1 MVITLIKQSNIKLK
15 TVTPTRITAFL
26 GLNKSEEGDTELKL
40 GEASETQ
47 NFRVTQGYEIKKME
61 GWQQIFESIGQ
72 EEVNEMWAGKL
83 NGINTIVFKHGS
95 KLYKRV
101 DGVNTELGDIAEGE
115 ANIFY
120 FNSKLYILDGEKY
133 REFDGTTYKEVEGY
147 RPIVAKSGT
156 PYEGINILT
165 GAKAIQESGDG
176 TKTKFDLPEKDIKSV
191 DYVKVNGNTIAT
203 EKYAV
208 NFGGI
213 MAGKEYNAY
222 ISFENAPEAGA
233 NNIEIGWTKEGENH
247 IAKCTNAFIYGGS
260 SDTRVFMYG
269 NPDTPNREYFS
280 GVAVTPRADYFP
292 ANNYKDIG
300 NNQYPITDMARQYNT
315 QLIYKKDETY
325 YANIETSTDALGFL
339 NTDFPALPLNSEK
352 GNIAV
357 GQTRVLLN
365 NPVSICRDGIYMW
378 TSSNV
383 RDERNTSKI
392 SQRLGRE
399 FEALDLSKVVTFDW
413 EDKMEYWIS
422 IPEKRMC
429 YIYNYGNDTWY
440 TRTNVEAYS
449 FVVIDRELYFGSKG
463 TINKFDDNYR
473 YDGNFETIDAV
484 YVTGFYGFGKEWLKK
499 NIRKMWSAV
508 KPESKVYV
516 QYSYTTDNQ
525 DETIIGEIKYDVIDF
540 AHLDF
545 SKFTFNTSLTVKPF
559 RFKMKAKKFAYFKLK
574 IKSDKNVERAT
585 VLNVD
590 LKETEGGEIK

>member
-1 MVITLIKQSNIKLK
+1 MIKQSNIKLK

-47 NFRVTQGYEIKKME
+47 NFRVTSGYEIKKME
-61 GWQQIFESIGQ
+61 GWQPLFDSLGQ
-72 EEVNEMWAGKL
+72 EKVTELWHGKL
-83 NGINTIVFKHGS
+83 NGTYMTIFNHGD

-101 DGVNTELGDIAEGE
+101 DGANTEIGTISKNGVKIL
-115 ANIFY
+115 F
-120 FNSKLYILDGEKY
+120 FNSKLYLLDGEAY
-133 REFDGTTYKEVEGY
+133 REFDGETLKVVEGY
-147 RPIVAKSGT
+147 RPIVSKSGEI
-156 PYEGINILT
+156 YEQVNILT
-165 GAKAIQESGDG
+165 GAKACQQSGDG
-176 TKTKFDLPEKDIKSV
+176 NKTIFYVDETNIKSV
-191 DYVKVNGNTIAT
+191 DYVKVNGVEVEINKVKL
-203 EKYAV
+203 EKGEVALKSAPAV
-208 NFGGI
+208 GT
-213 MAGKEYNAY
+213 
-222 ISFENAPEAGA
+222 
-233 NNIEIGWTKEGENH
+233 NNVEIGWTKDGENY
-247 IAKCTNAFIYGGS
+247 ISKCTNFFLYGGS
-260 SDTRVFMYG
+260 SDTRVFVYG

-300 NNQYPITDMARQYNT
+300 SNQYPITSMARQYNT

-325 YANIETSTDALGFL
+325 YANIESSTDALGFL

-365 NPVSICRDGIYMW
+365 NPVSICRDGVYMW
-378 TSSNV
+378 SSSNV

-399 FEALDLSKVVTFDW
+399 FESLDLSQVITFDW

-422 IPEKRMC
+422 IPEKKMC

-463 TINKFDDNYR
+463 TINKFSDDYR

-499 NIRKMWSAV
+499 NIRKMWSSV

-540 AHLDF
+540 AHIDF
-545 SKFTFNTSLTVKPF
+545 SKFAFNTSLTVKPF

-585 VLNVD
+585 VLNVE

>member
-1 MVITLIKQSNIKLK
+1 MIKSSNIRLK

-47 NFRVTQGYEIKKME
+47 NFRVTSGYEIKKME
-61 GWQQIFESIGQ
+61 GWQPLFDNLG
-72 EEVNEMWAGKL
+72 EEKVTELWYGKL
-83 NGINTIVFKHGS
+83 NGTYMTIFNHGD

-101 DGVNTELGDIAEGE
+101 DGLNAEIGTISK
-115 ANIFY
+115 NGVKILF
-120 FNSKLYILDGEKY
+120 FNSKLYLLDGEAY
-133 REFDGTTYKEVEGY
+133 REFDGETLKVVEGY

-156 PYEGINILT
+156 PYEQINILT
-165 GAKAIQESGDG
+165 GAKAMQDSGDG
-176 TKTKFDLPEKDIKSV
+176 SKTRFDLPETNIQSI
-191 DYVKVNGNTIAT
+191 DYVKINGNEVDSGKYTI
-203 EKYAV
+203 
-208 NFGGI
+208 NLGGVV
-213 MAGKEYNAY
+213 AGRQYNAY
-222 ISFENAPEAGA
+222 VTLKDAPEVGT
-233 NNIEIGWTKEGENH
+233 NNVEVGWTKDSENY
-247 IAKCTNAFIYGGS
+247 IAKCTNFFIYGGS
-260 SDTRVFMYG
+260 SDTRIFVYG
-269 NPDTPNREYFS
+269 EPEHPNREYFS

-315 QLIYKKDETY
+315 QIIYKKDETF

-357 GQTRVLLN
+357 GQARVLLN

-399 FEALDLSKVVTFDW
+399 FEALDLSKVITFDW

-422 IPEKRMC
+422 VPEKKMC

-463 TINKFDDNYR
+463 TIKKFSNDYR

-499 NIRKMWSAV
+499 NIRKMWSSV

-540 AHLDF
+540 AHLNF
-545 SKFTFNTSLTVKPF
+545 GKFTFNTSLTVKPF

-574 IKSDKNVERAT
+574 IKSDRNVERAT
-585 VLNVD
+585 VLNVE

>member
-1 MVITLIKQSNIKLK
+1 VITLIKSSNIRLK
-15 TVTPTRITAFL
+15 AVTPTRITAFL

-47 NFRVTQGYEIKKME
+47 NFRVTSGYEIKKME
-61 GWQQIFESIGQ
+61 GWQPLFDSIGQ

-83 NGINTIVFKHGS
+83 NGINMLVFKHGS

-101 DGVNTELGDIAEGE
+101 DGVNTELGDIAEDG
-115 ANIFY
+115 ADVFY

-147 RPIVAKSGT
+147 RPIVSKNGT
-156 PYEGINILT
+156 PYEQANLLT
-165 GAKAIQESGDG
+165 GAKACQQTTNVSTTRYDI
-176 TKTKFDLPEKDIKSV
+176 PEKQVDSI
-191 DYVKVNGNTIAT
+191 DYVKIDGATQTNYNANAVNGF
-203 EKYAV
+203 V
-208 NFGGI
+208 
-213 MAGKEYNAY
+213 
-222 ISFENAPEAGA
+222 SFDSAPA
-233 NNIEIGWTKEGENH
+233 NDGSIIEIGWTKKSEENH
-247 IAKCTNAFIYGGS
+247 ISKCTHAFIYGGS
-260 SDTRVFMYG
+260 SDTRIFVYG
-269 NPDTPNREYFS
+269 NPDAPNREYFS

-300 NNQYPITDMARQYNT
+300 SNQYPITDMARQYNT
-315 QLIYKKDETY
+315 QLIYKKDETF

-399 FEALDLSKVVTFDW
+399 FEALDLSKVITFDW

-422 IPEKRMC
+422 VPEKKMC

-449 FVVIDRELYFGSKG
+449 FAVIDRELYFGSKG
-463 TINKFDDNYR
+463 TINKFSEDYR

-499 NIRKMWSAV
+499 NIRKMWSSV

-540 AHLDF
+540 AHIDF
-545 SKFTFNTSLTVKPF
+545 SKFAFNTSLTVKPF

-585 VLNVD
+585 VLNVE

>member
-1 MVITLIKQSNIKLK
+1 MVITLIKSSNIRLK
-15 TVTPTRITAFL
+15 PVTPTRITAFL

-47 NFRVTQGYEIKKME
+47 NFRVTSGYEIKKME
-61 GWQQIFESIGQ
+61 GWQPLFDSIGT
-72 EEVNEMWAGKL
+72 ENVNEMWAGKL
-83 NGINTIVFKHGS
+83 NGINTVIFKHGS

-101 DGVNTELGDIAEGE
+101 DGVNTELGDIAEGG
-115 ANIFY
+115 AKIFY

-147 RPIVAKSGT
+147 RPIVSKNGT
-156 PYEGINILT
+156 PYEQINMLT
-165 GAKAIQESGDG
+165 GAKAKQETGDG
-176 TKTKFDLPEKDIKSV
+176 TTTKYILPETDIKSV
-191 DYVKVNGNTIAT
+191 DYAKVNGENVEYTVIGNEVTFKTAPAT
-203 EKYAV
+203 GAV
-208 NFGGI
+208 
-213 MAGKEYNAY
+213 
-222 ISFENAPEAGA
+222 
-233 NNIEIGWTKEGENH
+233 IEIGWTKDGENY

-260 SDTRVFMYG
+260 SDTRIFVYG

-300 NNQYPITDMARQYNT
+300 SNQYPITDMARQYNT
-315 QLIYKKDETY
+315 QIIYKKDETY

-399 FEALDLSKVVTFDW
+399 FEALDLSKVITFDW

-422 IPEKRMC
+422 VPEKKMC

-449 FVVIDRELYFGSKG
+449 FAVIDRELHFGSKG
-463 TINKFDDNYR
+463 TIKKFSEDYR

-499 NIRKMWSAV
+499 NIRKMWSSV
-508 KPESKVYV
+508 KPETRVYV
-516 QYSYTTDNQ
+516 EYSYTTDNQ
-525 DETIIGEIKYDVIDF
+525 DETVIGNITYNVIDF
-540 AHLDF
+540 SRLDF
-545 SKFTFNTSLTVKPF
+545 AHFPFETSLTVKPF
-559 RFKMKAKKFAYFKLK
+559 RFKLKAKKFAYFKLK
-574 IKSDKNVERAT
+574 IRSNKNVERAT
-585 VLNVD
+585 VINVE

>member
-1 MVITLIKQSNIKLK
+1 VITLIKSSNIRLK

-47 NFRVTQGYEIKKME
+47 NFRVTSGYEIKKME
-61 GWQQIFESIGQ
+61 GWQPLFDSIGQ

-83 NGINTIVFKHGS
+83 NGINTLVFKHGS

-101 DGVNTELGDIAEGE
+101 DGVNTELGDIAKGG
-115 ANIFY
+115 ADIFY

-147 RPIVAKSGT
+147 RPIVSKNGT
-156 PYEGINILT
+156 PYEQINILT
-165 GAKAIQESGDG
+165 GAKAIQETGDG
-176 TKTKFDLPEKDIKSV
+176 TTTKYTLPETDIKNV
-191 DYVKVNGNTIAT
+191 DYVKVNGKNPEYTAIGNEVIFKTAPPSGAT
-203 EKYAV
+203 
-208 NFGGI
+208 
-213 MAGKEYNAY
+213 
-222 ISFENAPEAGA
+222 
-233 NNIEIGWTKEGENH
+233 IEIGWTKDGENH
-247 IAKCTNAFIYGGS
+247 IAKCTHAFIYGGS
-260 SDTRVFMYG
+260 SDTRIFVYG
-269 NPDTPNREYFS
+269 NPDAPNREYFS

-315 QLIYKKDETY
+315 QIIYKKDETF

-357 GQTRVLLN
+357 GQARVLLN

-399 FEALDLSKVVTFDW
+399 FEALDLSKVITFDW

-422 IPEKRMC
+422 VPEKKMC

-463 TINKFDDNYR
+463 TIKKFSDDYR
-473 YDGNFETIDAV
+473 YDGNFGTIDAV

-499 NIRKMWSAV
+499 NIRKMWSSV
-508 KPESKVYV
+508 KPETKVYV

-540 AHLDF
+540 SHIDF
-545 SKFTFNTSLTVKPF
+545 GKFTFNTSLTVKPF

-585 VLNVD
+585 VLNVE

>member
-1 MVITLIKQSNIKLK
+1 MIKQSNIKLK
-15 TVTPTRITAFL
+15 TVIPTRITAFL

-40 GEASETQ
+40 GEASEAK

-61 GWQQIFESIGQ
+61 GWQPLFDSIGQ

-83 NGINTIVFKHGS
+83 NGINMLVFKHGS

-101 DGVNTELGDIAEGE
+101 DGVNTELGDVAEGG
-115 ANIFY
+115 ADIFY

-147 RPIVAKSGT
+147 RPMISKDGT
-156 PYEGINILT
+156 PYEQVNLLT
-165 GAKAIQESGDG
+165 GAKACQQT
-176 TKTKFDLPEKDIKSV
+176 TKASTTRYDIPEKQVDSI
-191 DYVKVNGNTIAT
+191 DYVKIDGSTKTN
-203 EKYAV
+203 
-208 NFGGI
+208 
-213 MAGKEYNAY
+213 YNANALNGY
-222 ISFENAPEAGA
+222 VSFDNAPA
-233 NNIEIGWTKEGENH
+233 NDGSIIEIGWTKKSEENH
-247 IAKCTNAFIYGGS
+247 IAKCTHAFIYGGS
-260 SDTRVFMYG
+260 SDTRIFVYG

-292 ANNYKDIG
+292 ANSYKDIG
-300 NNQYPITDMARQYNT
+300 SNQYPITSMARQYNT
-315 QLIYKKDETY
+315 QLIYKQNETY

-399 FEALDLSKVVTFDW
+399 FESLDLSQAITFDW

-422 IPEKRMC
+422 IPEEKTC

-449 FVVIDRELYFGSKG
+449 FAVIDRALYFGSKG
-463 TINKFDDNYR
+463 TIKKFSDDYR

-484 YVTGFYGFGKEWLKK
+484 YVTGFYGFGREWLKK
-499 NIRKMWSAV
+499 NIRKMWSSV

-540 AHLDF
+540 AHIDF
-545 SKFTFNTSLTVKPF
+545 SKFAFNTSLTVKPF

-585 VLNVD
+585 VLNVE

>member
-15 TVTPTRITAFL
+15 TVVPTRITAFL

-61 GWQQIFESIGQ
+61 GWQPIFESLGEDNID
-72 EEVNEMWAGKL
+72 EIWVGKL
-83 NGINTIVFKHGS
+83 KGINTVVFRHGS

-101 DGVNTELGDIAEGE
+101 DEVETEIGDIAEGE
-115 ANIFY
+115 IAIFY
-120 FNSKLYILDGEKY
+120 FDSRLYILDGDKY
-133 REFDGTTYKEVEGY
+133 REYDGETYKEVEGY
-147 RPIVAKSGT
+147 RPIVSKNGMV
-156 PYEGINILT
+156 YEQVNVLT
-165 GAKAIQESGDG
+165 TKKAMIESGDG
-176 TKTKFDLPEKDIKSV
+176 SKTKFPFPEDGVILEYVKLNGELIEDVYKVSVENGQTVLHFNALVPEKGTD
-191 DYVKVNGNTIAT
+191 
-203 EKYAV
+203 
-208 NFGGI
+208 
-213 MAGKEYNAY
+213 
-222 ISFENAPEAGA
+222 
-233 NNIEIGWTKEGENH
+233 NIEVGWYTEGGDNY
-247 IAKCTNAFIYGGS
+247 IRKCTHAFIYGGS
-260 SDTRVFMYG
+260 SDTRIFVYG
-269 NPDTPNREYFS
+269 NPDAPNREYFS

-300 NNQYPITDMARQYNT
+300 SNQYPITGMARQYNT
-315 QLIYKKDETY
+315 QLIFKNNETF
-325 YANIETSTDALGFL
+325 YANIETFTDALGFL

-365 NPVSICRDGIYMW
+365 NPVSICKDGIYMW

-383 RDERNTSKI
+383 RDERNTNKI

-399 FEALDLSKVVTFDW
+399 FETFDLSQAITFDW
-413 EDKMEYWIS
+413 EDKTEYWIS
-422 IPEKRMC
+422 IPEKKMC

-449 FVVIDRELYFGSKG
+449 FALIDRELHFGSKG
-463 TINKFDDNYR
+463 TINKFSEEYR

-484 YVTGFYGFGKEWLKK
+484 YVTGFYGFGREWLKK
-499 NIRKMWSAV
+499 NIRKMWSSV

-525 DETIIGEIKYDVIDF
+525 DETIIGEIKYNVIDF

-545 SKFTFNTSLTVKPF
+545 EHFTFNTSLTVKPF
-559 RFKMKAKKFAYFKLK
+559 RFKMKAKKFAYFRLK

-585 VLNVD
+585 VLNVE

>member
-1 MVITLIKQSNIKLK
+1 MIKQSNIKLK
-15 TVTPTRITAFL
+15 TVIPTRITAFL

-61 GWQQIFESIGQ
+61 GWQPVFDSMG
-72 EEVNEMWAGKL
+72 NENISEIWHGKL
-83 NGINTIVFKHGS
+83 NGTYMTIFDYNG

-101 DGVNTELGDIAEGE
+101 DGIIEEIGPIAK
-115 ANIFY
+115 NKIKTLF
-120 FNSKLYILDGEKY
+120 FNSKLYILDGEDY
-133 REFDGTTYKEVEGY
+133 REYDGETLKVVEGY

-156 PYEGINILT
+156 NYEQVNILT

-176 TKTKFDLPEKDIKSV
+176 NKTTYEIPEKEVKSI
-191 DYVKVNGNTIAT
+191 DYVRVNGAD
-203 EKYAV
+203 V
-208 NFGGI
+208 
-213 MAGKEYNAY
+213 EYTGNVVTGV
-222 ISFENAPEAGA
+222 ITLKNAPASGT
-233 NNIEIGWTKEGENH
+233 NNIEIGWTKDGENY
-247 IAKCTNAFIYGGS
+247 ISKCTNFFLYGGS
-260 SDTRVFMYG
+260 SDTRIFVYG

-300 NNQYPITDMARQYNT
+300 SNQYPITGMARQYNT
-315 QLIYKKDETY
+315 QIIYKKEETY
-325 YANIETSTDALGFL
+325 YANIETYTDALGVL
-339 NTDFPALPLNSEK
+339 NTDFPALPLNSER

-365 NPVSICRDGIYMW
+365 NPVSICRDGVYMW

-399 FEALDLSKVVTFDW
+399 FESLDLSKVITFDW

-422 IPEKRMC
+422 VPDEKKC

-449 FVVIDRELYFGSKG
+449 FAVIDRELYFGSKG
-463 TINKFDDNYR
+463 TIKKFSEEYR

-499 NIRKMWSAV
+499 NIRKMWSSV
-508 KPESKVYV
+508 KPETRVYV
-516 QYSYTTDNQ
+516 QFLYTTDNQ
-525 DETIIGEIKYDVIDF
+525 DETIIGDVTYDVIDF
-540 AHLDF
+540 AHF
-545 SKFTFNTSLTVKPF
+545 NFGKVSFNTSLTVKPF
-559 RFKMKAKKFAYFKLK
+559 RFKLKAKKFAYFKLK
-574 IKSDKNVERAT
+574 IRSNKNVERAT
-585 VLNVD
+585 IINVE

>member
-1 MVITLIKQSNIKLK
+1 MIKQSNIKLK
-15 TVTPTRITAFL
+15 TVIPTRITAFL

-61 GWQQIFESIGQ
+61 GWQPIFESLG
-72 EEVNEMWAGKL
+72 EENIDEIWVGKL
-83 NGINTIVFKHGS
+83 KGINTVVFRHGS

-101 DGVNTELGDIAEGE
+101 DGVETEIGEIAEGKI
-115 ANIFY
+115 AIFY
-120 FNSKLYILDGEKY
+120 FDSKLYILDGEKY
-133 REFDGTTYKEVEGY
+133 REYDGTTYKEVEGY
-147 RPIVAKSGT
+147 RPIVSKSGT
-156 PYEGINILT
+156 PYEQINLLT
-165 GAKAIQESGDG
+165 GAKAVQESGDG
-176 TKTKFDLPEKDIKSV
+176 TKTDFALPEKNIKSV
-191 DYVKVNGNTIAT
+191 DYVKVNGSNWDYTPSLP
-203 EKYAV
+203 E
-208 NFGGI
+208 GI
-213 MAGKEYNAY
+213 V
-222 ISFENAPEAGA
+222 SFKKAPSVGT
-233 NNIEIGWTKEGENH
+233 NNVEIGWTKEGENY
-247 IAKCTNAFIYGGS
+247 IAKCTNVFLYGGS
-260 SDTRVFMYG
+260 SDTRVFVYG

-300 NNQYPITDMARQYNT
+300 SNQYPITGMARQYNT
-315 QLIYKKDETY
+315 QLIFKNNETF
-325 YANIETSTDALGFL
+325 YANIETFTDALGFL

-365 NPVSICRDGIYMW
+365 NPVSICKDGIYMW

-383 RDERNTSKI
+383 RDERNTNKI

-399 FEALDLSKVVTFDW
+399 FESLDLSQAITFDW

-422 IPEKRMC
+422 IPEKKMC

-449 FVVIDRELYFGSKG
+449 FAVIDRELYFGSKG
-463 TINKFDDNYR
+463 TINKFSEEYR

-484 YVTGFYGFGKEWLKK
+484 YVTGFYGFGREWLKK
-499 NIRKMWSAV
+499 NIRKMWSSV

-559 RFKMKAKKFAYFKLK
+559 RFKMKAKKFAYFRLK

-585 VLNVD
+585 VLNVE